1 MNMHTSMH
9 RKVWVVHNN
18 NMRWDHSL
26 NGQSTYSIYCM
37 RCTRYRLPSCRST
50 WDFIIDNNTMSLCR
64 LETILKK
71 SPGLKLDAVSLVHSG
86 TVCIYKPSTVVRL
99 WRVLFNWKPGW
110 WVGKNKLGSPQ
121 LHSWNQSP
129 GSAWSVQLSDSLE
142 NWGSCRWMILLN
154 VCYPKAD
161 LRESA
166 RRSNLWMPV
175 WRYWSGHSTMYST
188 VSSLAYPLTCSTA
201 VWEYRHCSHVTS
213 PWTSVNS
220 HYDFSFASPWHPFM
234 HSFVIPV

>member
-1 MNMHTSMH
+1 M
-9 RKVWVVHNN
+9 WVVHNN

-26 NGQSTYSIYCM
+26 NGQSTYSLYTVCGVLG
-37 RCTRYRLPSCRST
+37 TLYRHVGAHEISSL
-50 WDFIIDNNTMSLCR
+50 IIILCR
-64 LETILKK
+64 CAAWKLSLKNPQG
-71 SPGLKLDAVSLVHSG
+71 SNS
-86 TVCIYKPSTVVRL
+86 TPSH
-99 WRVLFNWKPGW
+99 WYIAGMYAFINPPQSCDCVLFNWKPGW

-175 WRYWSGHSTMYST
+175 WRHWSGHYN
-188 VSSLAYPLTCSTA
+188 VQFQVLPIRWRAPL

-220 HYDFSFASPWHPFM
+220 HCDFSFAASPWHPFM
-234 HSFVIPV
+234 HSFNIPA